1 MASKQLIACMSKA
14 KGDSKKIA
22 ACKSSFAKKV
32 PKATMQEQRDA
43 YQREFDAQTEKRRR
57 EYGTEVNPPDSVVVP
72 RLKKERKERKDL
84 IKKYHRRGVTS
95 LKKRKKRGIFG

>member
-14 KGDSKKIA
+14 KGDAKKIA
-22 ACKSSFAKKV
+22 ACKSTMSKKV

-43 YQREFDAQTEKRRR
+43 YQREFDAKTEKRRR

-72 RLKKERKERKDL
+72 RLKKRNKENRAL
-84 IKKYHRRGVTS
+84 QKKYHRRGVTS
-95 LKKRKKRGIFG
+95 LKKIRK